1 MSSCGVTNGLG
12 ALKKE
17 AGSQHAAEEND
28 LVEGCRQ
35 QDPDAQRLL
44 FQRYKSRVYRLAI
57 FMSRNSADA
66 AEITQEV
73 FIKVYSAL
81 PQFRGEATFDTW
93 LYRIV
98 SNACR
103 DHARRSR
110 RFLLLDFAFWS
121 SRARQEAPPEHGLS
135 LNQVREVVRSAIA
148 SLPEKF
154 RIPVVLRY
162 VEDLSY
168 EEISKVL
175 HCPPGTVAA
184 RLSRA
189 HKMLAGKLAR
199 LRR

>member
-1 MSSCGVTNGLG
+1 MSFCGVSNDLG
-12 ALKKE
+12 VLKI
-17 AGSQHAAEEND
+17 GTGPQDTAEEDD

-44 FQRYKSRVYRLAI
+44 FQRYKSRVFRLAMFI
-57 FMSRNSADA
+57 SRNSADA
-66 AEITQEV
+66 AEITQDV
-73 FIKVYSAL
+73 FIKVYSGL
-81 PQFRGEATFDTW
+81 PQFRGEAAFDTW

-103 DHARRSR
+103 DHARKSR
-110 RFLLLDFAFWS
+110 RFLWLDSAFWS
-121 SRARQEAPPEHGLS
+121 SRANQVVPPEHGLS
-135 LNQVREVVRSAIA
+135 LEQAREVVRSAIA

-175 HCPPGTVAA
+175 GCPSGTVAA

-189 HKMLAGKLAR
+189 HKMLAGKLAK

>member
-1 MSSCGVTNGLG
+1 VTNDLG
-12 ALKKE
+12 FLRIEKS
-17 AGSQHAAEEND
+17 SQHTAEEDD
-28 LVEGCRQ
+28 LVEGCRR

-44 FQRYKSRVYRLAI
+44 FQQYRSRVYRLAM
-57 FMSRNSADA
+57 FVSRNSADA
-66 AEITQEV
+66 AEITQDV
-73 FIKVYSAL
+73 FFKVYSGL
-81 PQFRGEATFDTW
+81 PRFRGEATFDTW
-93 LYRIV
+93 LYSIV

-103 DHARRSR
+103 DHARKSR
-110 RFLLLDFAFWS
+110 RFLLLDSAFWF
-121 SRARQEAPPEHGLS
+121 SRASPVVPPEHGVPPNGAS
-135 LNQVREVVRSAIA
+135 EAVRSAIA

-168 EEISKVL
+168 EQISKVL
-175 HCPPGTVAA
+175 DCPSGTVAA

>member
-1 MSSCGVTNGLG
+1 MSYCGMT
-12 ALKKE
+12 
-17 AGSQHAAEEND
+17 ND
-28 LVEGCRQ
+28 LEALRIGKSSQDALEDDALMEGCRK
-35 QDPDAQRLL
+35 QDPEAQRLL
-44 FQRYKSRVYRLAI
+44 FERYQSRVYRLAM

-66 AEITQEV
+66 AEITQDV
-73 FIKVYSAL
+73 FLKVLSGL
-81 PQFRGEATFDTW
+81 PRFRGEAKFDTW

-103 DHARRSR
+103 DHARKSWRIL
-110 RFLLLDFAFWS
+110 FLDSAFWS
-121 SRARQEAPPEHGLS
+121 SSASRVVPADHRTPPNGT
-135 LNQVREVVRSAIA
+135 REVVRSAIA
-148 SLPEKF
+148 SLPETF

-168 EEISKVL
+168 EDISKVL
-175 HCPPGTVAA
+175 DCPPGTVAA

>member
-1 MSSCGVTNGLG
+1 VSYCGITNDLG
-12 ALKKE
+12 VLRIEKS
-17 AGSQHAAEEND
+17 SQHTAEEDD
-28 LVEGCRQ
+28 LMEGCRK

-44 FQRYKSRVYRLAI
+44 FQQYRSRVYRLAMFI
-57 FMSRNSADA
+57 SRNSADA
-66 AEITQEV
+66 AEITQDV
-73 FIKVYSAL
+73 FLKVYSGL
-81 PQFRGEATFDTW
+81 PQFRGEATFNTW

-103 DHARRSR
+103 DHARKSR
-110 RFLLLDFAFWS
+110 RFLLLDSAFWF
-121 SRARQEAPPEHGLS
+121 SRVSQVVPPEHGVPP
-135 LNQVREVVRSAIA
+135 NGAREAVRNAIA

-162 VEDLSY
+162 IEDLSY

-175 HCPPGTVAA
+175 DCPSGTVAA

>member
-1 MSSCGVTNGLG
+1 MTNDLGVLRIEKSSP
-12 ALKKE
+12 
-17 AGSQHAAEEND
+17 HAAEEDD
-28 LVEGCRQ
+28 LVERCRK

-44 FQRYKSRVYRLAI
+44 FERYQSRVFRLAM

-66 AEITQEV
+66 AEITQDV
-73 FIKVYSAL
+73 FFKLYSGL

-103 DHARRSR
+103 DHARKSR
-110 RFLLLDFAFWS
+110 RFLLLDSAFWS
-121 SRARQEAPPEHGLS
+121 SRTSQVVPPEHGAGP
-135 LNQVREVVRSAIA
+135 NGTREVVRSAIA

-154 RIPVVLRY
+154 RVPVVLRY
-162 VEDLSY
+162 VEDFSY

-175 HCPPGTVAA
+175 DCPSGTVAA

>member
-1 MSSCGVTNGLG
+1 MSYCGITNDLG
-12 ALKKE
+12 VFGIEKS
-17 AGSQHAAEEND
+17 SQHTADEDD
-28 LVEGCRQ
+28 LVEGCRK

-44 FQRYKSRVYRLAI
+44 FQRYKSRVYRLAMFI
-57 FMSRNSADA
+57 SRNSADA
-66 AEITQEV
+66 AEITQDV
-73 FIKVYSAL
+73 FFKVYSGL

-98 SNACR
+98 SSACR
-103 DHARRSR
+103 DHARKSR
-110 RFLLLDFAFWS
+110 RFLLLDSAFWS
-121 SRARQEAPPEHGLS
+121 SRATQAMPPEHGVQP
-135 LNQVREVVRSAIA
+135 NGAREAVRSAIA

-168 EEISKVL
+168 EEISKIL
-175 HCPPGTVAA
+175 DCPSGTVAA

-199 LRR
+199 LRK

>member
-1 MSSCGVTNGLG
+1 
-12 ALKKE
+12 
-17 AGSQHAAEEND
+17 
-28 LVEGCRQ
+28 VEGCRK

-44 FQRYKSRVYRLAI
+44 FQQYRSRVYRLAMFI
-57 FMSRNSADA
+57 SRDSADA
-66 AEITQEV
+66 AEITQDV
-73 FIKVYSAL
+73 FIKVYSGL

-103 DHARRSR
+103 DHARKSR
-110 RFLLLDFAFWS
+110 RFLLLDSAFWF
-121 SRARQEAPPEHGLS
+121 SRASQVVPPNGTREA
-135 LNQVREVVRSAIA
+135 VRSAIA
-148 SLPEKF
+148 SLPERF
-154 RIPVVLRY
+154 RIAVVLRY

-175 HCPPGTVAA
+175 DCPSGTVAA

-189 HKMLAGKLAR
+189 HKMLAGKLAG

>member
-1 MSSCGVTNGLG
+1 MTNDLGVLRTG
-12 ALKKE
+12 KS
-17 AGSQHAAEEND
+17 SQHTADEGD
-28 LVEGCRQ
+28 LVERCRK
-35 QDPDAQRLL
+35 QDPEAQRRL
-44 FQRYKSRVYRLAI
+44 FQRYRSRVFRLAM

-66 AEITQEV
+66 AEITQDV
-73 FIKVYSAL
+73 FFNVYSGL
-81 PQFRGEATFDTW
+81 PRFRGEATFDTW

-98 SNACR
+98 RNACR
-103 DHARRSR
+103 DHARKSR
-110 RFLLLDFAFWS
+110 RFLLLDSAFWS
-121 SRARQEAPPEHGLS
+121 SRTSQVVAPEHGAPS
-135 LNQVREVVRSAIA
+135 NGAREVVRSAIA

-168 EEISKVL
+168 EEISEVL
-175 HCPPGTVAA
+175 DCPPGTVAA